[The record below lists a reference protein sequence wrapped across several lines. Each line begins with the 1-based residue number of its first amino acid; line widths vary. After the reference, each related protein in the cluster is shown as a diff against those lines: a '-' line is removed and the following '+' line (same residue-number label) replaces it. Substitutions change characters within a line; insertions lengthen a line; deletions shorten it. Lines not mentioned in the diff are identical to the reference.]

1 MTTSPPGAAGAK
13 QFRALNRR
21 MAQTI
26 LEAEPEAYR
35 DGGYMR
41 RVVEIR
47 GRRSGQVHAV
57 PIAVV
62 GLGGRRYLVSPV
74 RDRNWIRN
82 LLADLACVVRSHDS
96 REPSRAMPFEDAER
110 IADVVSTYVALMTDA
125 PWAIAQFPFPADA
138 SHERIVQAADGLAAF
153 ELAPTA

>member
-1 MTTSPPGAAGAK
+1 
-13 QFRALNRR
+13 
-21 MAQTI
+21 
-26 LEAEPEAYR
+26 
-35 DGGYMR
+35 MR

-62 GLGGRRYLVSPV
+62 GLAGRRYLVSPV
-74 RDRNWIRN
+74 RDRNWVRN
-82 LLADLACVVRSHDS
+82 LLADPACVVRSRDS
-96 REPSRAMPFEDAER
+96 REPSRATPVEDAER

-138 SHERIVQAADGLAAF
+138 SRERIVQAADGLAVF
-153 ELAPTA
+153 ELEPAV